1 MRQRE
6 EEGQGKRKREERKL
20 EGVEKDMGNLGE
32 ENKEGERERD
42 SEKEGEE
49 CREVG
54 WGKKGR
60 FFGGPCIVLNKSDI
74 IHVLLHIN

>member
-1 MRQRE
+1 MRKRE

-20 EGVEKDMGNLGE
+20 EGAKKGMGNLGK

-49 CREVG
+49 WREVG
-54 WGKKGR
+54 RGKKGR
-60 FFGGPCIVLNKSDI
+60 YFWGPCIVLI
-74 IHVLLHIN
+74 